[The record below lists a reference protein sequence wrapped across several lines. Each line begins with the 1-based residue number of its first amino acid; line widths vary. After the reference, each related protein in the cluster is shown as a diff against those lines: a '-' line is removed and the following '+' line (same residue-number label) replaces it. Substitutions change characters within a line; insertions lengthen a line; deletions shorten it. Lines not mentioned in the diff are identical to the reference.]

1 MPPLKNPWP
10 AETPLSLATGFP
22 AGPFG
27 HRGASRLHQST
38 IMSMPFCNVAPSI
51 APTACANHMAL
62 RIDEKGGGQRVC
74 AIRQGCFSLG
84 IKQHRE
90 FISMPVDECR
100 GRLDGFPSTI
110 GHVDHNKMD
119 VITERAV
126 LLVKIRHLALTRAT
140 PACPEI
146 QYNGFPEILAEAHF
160 VAGLVIHRKIG
171 RGNDLGLLL

>member
-1 MPPLKNPWP
+1 MLPEKIMACRNPS
-10 AETPLSLATGFP
+10 SLATGFLQ
-22 AGPFG
+22 AFW
-27 HRGASRLHQST
+27 ASW
-38 IMSMPFCNVAPSI
+38 CI
-51 APTACANHMAL
+51 APASIHNHVYALLQRCAVDCADGLRNPMAL

-74 AIRQGCFSLG
+74 AIRQGRFSLG